1 MLVHIFIT
9 WRSYVVLPRHR
20 AGRTSALNPIDIE
33 LVKATRVI
41 MTTQLEPRVLVH
53 KAYKKDNG

>member
-1 MLVHIFIT
+1 MLFSMDFTHD
-9 WRSYVVLPRHR
+9 
-20 AGRTSALNPIDIE
+20 RTRALNTNDIE